1 MSWQDDHK
9 KEIWVDY
16 LENEL
21 DPSTKEDFSRV
32 LTHSRNDERF
42 LTGLANLRTSLKK
55 ADVSVKGASFNEALY
70 NSIMSEVESSKIT
83 PRWRIEIFKPQFLV
97 AVAASAVAVIVGV
110 TLTQLNVTS
119 PSVAGVKGSQ
129 NDWLLE
135 ASLDDPQA
143 LAQTV
148 NDYQAEN
155 DFVFEALANK
165 MYGLSDDEVS
175 VRFEELIN
183 E

>member
-1 MSWQDDHK
+1 MSWQDDK
-9 KEIWVDY
+9 KEVWVDY

-21 DPSTKEDFSRV
+21 DPSIKEDLSRV
-32 LTHSRNDERF
+32 LTHSRSDEKF

-55 ADVSVKGASFNEALY
+55 TDASVKEATFNEALY
-70 NSIMSEVESSKIT
+70 SSIMSEVEGSKIT
-83 PRWRIEIFKPQFLV
+83 PRWRIEIFRPQFLI
-97 AVAASAVAVIVGV
+97 AVAASAVAVIIGV
-110 TLTQLNVTS
+110 TLTQLNVTP
-119 PSVAGVKGSQ
+119 PSVAEVKGTQ

-148 NDYQAEN
+148 NDYQADN